1 MKIQNGNITE
11 ILQALDRQIGLTSGN
26 LTKIL
31 VCGGSAL
38 VALKLVSRA
47 TKDMDA
53 LGIIEKDGDSEIV
66 TRIPSFPAWL
76 EKAIDIV
83 GSEFGL
89 SRTWMNLGPASQ
101 IETGLPDGLL
111 ERSVKKEY
119 GQYLSVYYIS
129 RIDQIYFKLYA
140 AIDNG
145 PGSYH
150 YRDLLSLNPTK
161 DEISDAVKWV
171 ITQDVSEPFALS
183 LKDMLRKHGYDD
195 IAEKF

>member
-1 MKIQNGNITE
+1 MIRNENITN
-11 ILQALDRQIGLTSGN
+11 ILQALDRQIGLAGGH
-26 LTKIL
+26 LTNIL

-38 VALKLVSRA
+38 VALELVSRT

-53 LGIIEKDGDSEIV
+53 LGIIEKDGDSRIV
-66 TRIPSFPAWL
+66 KRIPSFPPWL
-76 EKAIDIV
+76 EKAIGIV
-83 GSEFGL
+83 GTEFGL

-101 IETGLPDGLL
+101 IDTGLPDGLL
-111 ERSVKKEY
+111 DRAVKKEY
-119 GQYLSVYYIS
+119 GQYLTVYYIS

-145 PGSYH
+145 PRSYH

-161 DEISDAVKWV
+161 DEISAAVNWA
-171 ITQDVSEPFALS
+171 ITQDPSIPFALS

-195 IAEKF
+195 IAEGF